1 MTDLSR
7 LSINQETIKQ
17 WSLPE
22 LAEGCVK
29 AGIDKVG
36 LWRAPVQ
43 EYGVERTAQ
52 LLTDAG
58 IFVTSLCRG
67 GFFTALDP
75 AERARAL
82 DDNRAA
88 IDEAAALSTDTL
100 VLVSGGLP
108 AGSRDLPGARERIA
122 EALAE
127 LGPYAQEQGVRLA
140 IEPLHPMFA
149 SDRCV
154 VSTLSQAL
162 DIAERFPAEQVGV
175 VVDTYH
181 IWWDDQA
188 AAQIARAGA
197 GGRIHSFQL
206 ADWITRSR
214 RAYWS
219 DGANS
224 ATEAS
229 TSAHSARWS
238 RPPASPGRSRWRS
251 STRACGRGT
260 APKFWRRSRPG
271 TSSTPAESGCEAAGQ
286 RDRKGVQPFGG
297 LPGRILRR
305 ALPGRDPGGSGS
317 PDEGGESE
325 RGPVLDRA
333 PFRLTG
339 PDSLASRNRPA
350 WTEPVRQPSWIGF
363 GAG

>member
-22 LAEGCVK
+22 LTEGCVK

-52 LLTDAG
+52 LLADAG
-58 IFVTSLCRG
+58 ISVTSLCRG

-75 AERARAL
+75 AERASAL

-108 AGSRDLPGARERIA
+108 AGSRDLHGARERIA

-127 LGPYAQEQGVRLA
+127 LGPYAQERGVRLA

-162 DIAERFPAEQVGV
+162 DIAERFPTEQVGV

-206 ADWITRSR
+206 ADWITPLPAGVLVGRGQLGDGSVDF
-214 RAYWS
+214 RAFREMVEATGFTGPIEVEIFNEGLWAR
-219 DGANS
+219 DGAEVL
-224 ATEAS
+224 AEVA
-229 TSAHSARWS
+229 ARYVEH
-238 RPPASPGRSRWRS
+238 
-251 STRACGRGT
+251 AC
-260 APKFWRRSRPG
+260 
-271 TSSTPAESGCEAAGQ
+271 
-286 RDRKGVQPFGG
+286 
-297 LPGRILRR
+297 
-305 ALPGRDPGGSGS
+305 
-317 PDEGGESE
+317 
-325 RGPVLDRA
+325 
-333 PFRLTG
+333 
-339 PDSLASRNRPA
+339 
-350 WTEPVRQPSWIGF
+350 
-363 GAG
+363 